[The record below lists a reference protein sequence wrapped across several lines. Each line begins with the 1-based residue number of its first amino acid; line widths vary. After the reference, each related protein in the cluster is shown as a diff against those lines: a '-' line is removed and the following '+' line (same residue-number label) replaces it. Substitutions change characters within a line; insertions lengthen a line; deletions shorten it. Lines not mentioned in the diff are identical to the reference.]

1 MGKCPV
7 TEQSGCRPRPGCRRS
22 ETRPR
27 SSREWPYRFNT
38 FSTENEII
46 NKEFV
51 VASMASA
58 QKRNVGMD
66 VCKPGRSYSLVKVHK
81 HLEQRRDD
89 EEKRNYITRMRINLV
104 VLLYLLD
111 DVLTTK
117 KSGKTAF
124 CQDRHNSS
132 VQLIRE
138 SRLYLIQ
145 KSLPEYIHI
154 RW

>member
-1 MGKCPV
+1 MCNFLYHIHTLTEDFLRKGKLYRQSSANIRQKTPWELSVGKCPV
-7 TEQSGCRPRPGCRRS
+7 PELSGCRPRPGCRRS

-66 VCKPGRSYSLVKVHK
+66 V
-81 HLEQRRDD
+81 
-89 EEKRNYITRMRINLV
+89 
-104 VLLYLLD
+104 
-111 DVLTTK
+111 
-117 KSGKTAF
+117 
-124 CQDRHNSS
+124 
-132 VQLIRE
+132 
-138 SRLYLIQ
+138 
-145 KSLPEYIHI
+145 
-154 RW
+154 